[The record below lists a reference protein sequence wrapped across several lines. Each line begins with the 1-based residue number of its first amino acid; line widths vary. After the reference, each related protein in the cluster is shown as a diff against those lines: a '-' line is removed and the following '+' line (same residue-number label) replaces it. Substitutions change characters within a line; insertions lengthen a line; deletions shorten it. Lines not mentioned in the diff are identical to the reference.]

1 MAGTKIGGKRCAQ
14 TNIERYGKDYYSK
27 LGRKG
32 GKAKHTKPRGFA
44 ANPALAVTA
53 GAIGGHR
60 SKRGPAKNKKT
71 D

>member
-1 MAGTKIGGKRCAQ
+1 MSGTLAGGKKCAK

-32 GKAKHTKPRGFA
+32 GKALHTKPRGFA

-53 GAIGGHR
+53 GAKGGHL